1 MLTNAVSSTISANQT
16 RPNPINNT
24 VRLNTNANST
34 INATNS
40 TLTRGFH
47 NSPTI
52 RTTQMNSQSDNQ
64 NRSSR
69 QTNNNN
75 NNDDDDDG
83 EKCCFCSLPAPLM
96 TVRYL
101 IMILK
106 RNKI

>member
-1 MLTNAVSSTISANQT
+1 MPANQI
-16 RPNPINNT
+16 RPNPTNNT

-40 TLTRGFH
+40 TRGFH

-75 NNDDDDDG
+75 NNDDDDG
-83 EKCCFCSLPAPLM
+83 EKCCFCSVPAPLM

-101 IMILK
+101 NNFKKKQSL
-106 RNKI
+106 NNV